1 MSPATEFFVL
11 AFSFI
16 PLSIVLA
23 VEVVL
28 YVSETFDV

>member
-1 MSPATEFFVL
+1 MSPAIEFFVL
-11 AFSFI
+11 AFFFV
-16 PLSIVLA
+16 PLIIVLA